1 MNKRDTLKLAL
12 CALALAASGHTLA
25 ADAPLVGA
33 PKILQ
38 SLSKDIV
45 LDRPGAAPAAGN
57 TSRRGPVIDLQVQFA
72 FNSADLL
79 PHGQRQLDQLA
90 QALNSKALMTW
101 GFELAGHTDRVGAA
115 DYNVKLSLER
125 ATAVKNYLVVT
136 HGINAARLVPIGLG
150 YSRPADAANPGAAI
164 NRRVEVRKVALTVG
178 STGASMPTVG
188 DRTAVPL
195 GFNTPANANP
205 PRTGGRLVP
214 TP

>member
-1 MNKRDTLKLAL
+1 MNKRNTLKLAL
-12 CALALAASGHTLA
+12 CALALAASGQALA
-25 ADAPLVGA
+25 ADAPLVAA
-33 PKILQ
+33 PK
-38 SLSKDIV
+38 SLESLCKDIV
-45 LDRPGAAPAAGN
+45 LDRPGAAPATGN
-57 TSRRGPVIDLQVQFA
+57 ARRRGPVVDLQVQFA

-90 QALNSKALMTW
+90 QALNSKALITW

-150 YSRPADAANPGAAI
+150 YSRPADPANPAAAI
-164 NRRVEVRKVALTVG
+164 NRRVEVRKVALAVG
-178 STGASMPTVG
+178 AATAPVLAPGPA
-188 DRTAVPL
+188 AVPL
-195 GFNTPANANP
+195 GQTAPARP
-205 PRTGGRLVP
+205 GGRLVP